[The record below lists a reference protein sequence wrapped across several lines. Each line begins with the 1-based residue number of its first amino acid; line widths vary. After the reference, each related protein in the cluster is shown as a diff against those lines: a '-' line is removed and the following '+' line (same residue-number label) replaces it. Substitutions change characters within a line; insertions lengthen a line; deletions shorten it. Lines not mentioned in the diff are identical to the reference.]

1 MEKALRYGPL
11 EDWIMAWRLKLE
23 TVRRGQISVPPAVGA
38 RAVAD
43 GASSVY

>member
-1 MEKALRYGPL
+1 MKEEIKLDGG
-11 EDWIMAWRLKLE
+11 LKTE